1 MTEFPAVIEVKNYK
15 RMSKKESITPFL
27 KWVGGKR
34 QIISSILELLPS
46 AIDSATYIE
55 PFIGA
60 GALFFYLQ
68 PRKAIINDFNRDLIN
83 VYRVIKEKPDELIE
97 DLKKHRNEHDYF
109 YKIRGMDR
117 KKHFGH
123 LTVVEK
129 ASRLIY
135 LNKTCFNGLYR
146 VNRAG
151 EFNVPYG
158 RYKNPN
164 IVNETAIRA
173 ASQYLN
179 ANQIELENADFEVV
193 LKKADKNSFF
203 YLDPPY
209 HPLSFS
215 SNFTGYISGGWGKD
229 DQYRLKSACDDLDHR
244 GIKFLLSNS
253 SADFI
258 LDIYKEY
265 KITTVKA
272 IRAINS
278 SGDKRGKIDEVLI
291 RNYE

>member
-1 MTEFPAVIEVKNYK
+1 MGIKKQMGKN
-15 RMSKKESITPFL
+15 ESITPIL

-34 QIISSILELLPS
+34 QSIPAILKLLPS
-46 AIDSATYIE
+46 TINSAIYIE

-68 PRKAIINDFNRDLIN
+68 PKNAIINDFNPELIN
-83 VYRVIKEKPDELIE
+83 VYRVIKENPDELIE
-97 DLKKHRNEHDYF
+97 DLRKHKNERDYF
-109 YKIRGMDR
+109 YNIRKLDR
-117 KKHFGH
+117 TKNFGS
-123 LTVVEK
+123 LTPVQK

-146 VNRAG
+146 VNRSG

-158 RYKNPN
+158 RYRKPN
-164 IVNETAIRA
+164 IVNESALRA
-173 ASQYLN
+173 VSQYLN
-179 ANQIELENADFEVV
+179 GNRIQLKNTDFEEV
-193 LKKADKNSFF
+193 LKRADKHCFF

-209 HPLSFS
+209 YPVSES
-215 SNFTGYISGGWGKD
+215 SNFTGYIKGGWD
-229 DQYRLKSACDDLDHR
+229 REDQYRLKTACDDLNRR

-253 SADFI
+253 ATDFI
-258 LDIYKEY
+258 LGLYKDY
-265 KITTVKA
+265 KINTIKS

-278 SGDKRGKIDEVLI
+278 IGDKRGKIDEVLI